1 MAAVG
6 ASFSFPHLPTKVSSW
21 NAERPLSVGGANW
34 PSCPTAAI
42 CVRSRSAS
50 SMPPR
55 KGRGAGPSVRILH
68 RVIACEAGRLSVHCR
83 RDTIALFRVKAG
95 GLDDEH
101 RQRDPTTAASSTSFS
116 AIYTASARRI
126 KRPEADFAS
135 GLGDGVLREDLLD
148 PLERLFRRRLRRHAI
163 LDIDPTGAPDMLVL
177 DLGIGRVVGP
187 ELRQCRTEQ
196 TLRRVSR
203 SVRVVEPPMIALYD
217 RGHTR
222 NVAAKA
228 RLQPLVRD
236 FGLNDIFHKV
246 LGDLDVLCSLWD
258 QDAGVIGHAGH
269 RLAVVAER

>member
-55 KGRGAGPSVRILH
+55 NGRGAGPSVRILH
-68 RVIACEAGRLSVHCR
+68 RVTACEAERLAVHCR

-95 GLDDEH
+95 GLDDER

-135 GLGDGVLREDLLD
+135 GLGDGVLRKDLLD
-148 PLERLFRRRLRRHAI
+148 PLERLFCRGLGRHAA
-163 LDIDPTGAPDMLVL
+163 LDDVHPALHPNMLVL
-177 DLGIGRVVGP
+177 DLGISRVERP
-187 ELRQCRTEQ
+187 ELRH
-196 TLRRVSR
+196 RRVQQALGSVSR
-203 SVRVVEPPMIALYD
+203 PVRIVEPPVVGLHN
-217 RGHTR
+217 RGHAR
-222 NVAAKA
+222 NIASE
-228 RLQPLVRD
+228 P
-236 FGLNDIFHKV
+236 GL
-246 LGDLDVLCSLWD
+246 
-258 QDAGVIGHAGH
+258 
-269 RLAVVAER
+269 